1 MTTATEPQTTT
12 EPNPP
17 IYTEGLGLAILARR
31 RYVGLSQP
39 DMADALGMSLH
50 SYKRIET
57 DRRPCPPGLLDAVT
71 ALHVEFDKAVETVI
85 GFWEEDADSVPNGS
99 VQLSADDTP
108 LQQAAV
114 MRALV
119 EWDSYDGIG
128 LTTTTIIGSNNT
140 D

>member
-1 MTTATEPQTTT
+1 MTVTDTPQTTT

-17 IYTEGLGLAILARR
+17 TYTDNLGLAILARR
-31 RYVGLSQP
+31 RYIGLSQQ

-57 DRRPCPPGLLDAVT
+57 NRRPCPPGLLDTVT
-71 ALHVEFDKAVETVI
+71 ALHIEFDKAVEAVI
-85 GFWEEDADSVPNGS
+85 GFWEDDDNPPDSTVY
-99 VQLSADDTP
+99 LSADDSP

-114 MRALV
+114 MRAVV
-119 EWDSYDGIG
+119 EWDSYDGVG